1 MGFLYGVIC
10 SGAVFPSKIMIF
22 TYFRAPE
29 VSEHVLGMHV
39 DVKFHVES
47 IFEVSRAIRA
57 LLSELGAKNSQ
68 KSEICNL
75 GFR

>member
-29 VSEHVLGMHV
+29 VSEDILGMHV

-47 IFEVSRAIRA
+47 ISEVARAIGS
-57 LLSELGAKNSQ
+57 LVSELGAKNIQNPTFAS
-68 KSEICNL
+68 SD
-75 GFR
+75 F

>member
-1 MGFLYGVIC
+1 
-10 SGAVFPSKIMIF
+10 MIF

-57 LLSELGAKNSQ
+57 RLSELGAKNS
-68 KSEICNL
+68 KIIPNL
-75 GFR
+75 QFRISVTVLQPWEPL